1 MFRSPDRRARLLA
14 LPAAFLVLGAPAAA
28 QAGEDGPEEIVAEVE
43 AGPVADAPI
52 HDLDAPV
59 QDLDAPVHDLTYGTE
74 NTDGSLKNEENTEER
89 VVTLSA
95 DVLFEFDEAE
105 LTSDARE
112 ALEEAADIL
121 RGEADGKTVD
131 IDGYTDSKGSDERN
145 IPLSEERAEAVE
157 EELSALLDGVDVTFE
172 TNGHGSADPV
182 APNEIDGEDN
192 PEGREKNRR
201 VEIRYPR

>member
-28 QAGEDGPEEIVAEVE
+28 QAEEEGPEEIVAEVE

-52 HDLDAPV
+52 HDLAAPV

-74 NTDGSLKNEENTEER
+74 NADGSVKDEANTEER

-95 DVLFEFDEAE
+95 DVLFAFDEAE
-105 LTSDARE
+105 LTPDARE
-112 ALEEAADIL
+112 ALEEAAGIL
-121 RGEADGKTVD
+121 REEADGKTVD

-145 IPLSEERAEAVE
+145 VPLSEERAEAVE
-157 EELSALLDGVDVTFE
+157 KELSGLLDGVDVTFE